1 MFIATRIV
9 KQVLIIYKSL
19 VFAKHIM
26 LLLTYKSGSH
36 VSKGGFIMKLRK
48 LSAAFIASAVLVM
61 PLGSYMTASAED
73 APIVFSTFNI
83 SGVTEGSAAS
93 PTFTPESDIEVFSI
107 MTYHWNHGSGSP
119 AGTISIYDG
128 EELIGTWE
136 AVGSKGMYNT
146 PDANWTCYPRGLV
159 LKAGHTYK
167 FSDSDPNTWSYNSGS
182 EGCGF
187 VEIRTGSGSTVG
199 VTPSDSQK
207 GEEKTFSSHTYQCF
221 DAPATWDEA
230 KAYCEAH
237 GGHLATITS
246 EDEQIF
252 VEELFQGG
260 TMDVYWLGGTAYE
273 RTLEWVTGEKATY
286 ENWADGQPD
295 NEYEGYH
302 VAMNRIDVG
311 GVDALM
317 WGDTDSAG
325 TYFGLDKTGFV
336 CEWDK
341 AEETDTL
348 NGHRYE
354 VIKEKMKPLE
364 AKEYCESKGGYLA
377 TITSQEEQDFVA
389 ALEAKVDA
397 PDFWIGGSDAG
408 SEGEWYWFTGEPWEY
423 TAWYPG
429 GSAGSEEPNNGL
441 GAGEDYILM
450 MQDRNYQWTDAFG
463 GYDSEHTAYFVCE
476 WSEVNASENV
486 PVTAEIIVGNWE
498 IYKVVDEST
507 GNEVESEFKGW
518 IYNFKSDGSIS
529 SDNEDTENITWKV
542 VDGKMVCSSEVVLDY
557 DGTDLIEHLE
567 GCDYYFRKIGDIN
580 ALGDLNSDGKI
591 DAKDA
596 SMILVEY
603 SRMSTGEESTLTD
616 AQKSAANINGD
627 DKIDAKDAS
636 TILSYYAMAS
646 TATGD
651 VPTLKEFAKPK
662 ES

>member
-1 MFIATRIV
+1 
-9 KQVLIIYKSL
+9 
-19 VFAKHIM
+19 
-26 LLLTYKSGSH
+26 
-36 VSKGGFIMKLRK
+36 MKLRK
-48 LSAAFIASAVLVM
+48 LSVAFIASAVLVM

-207 GEEKTFSSHTYQCF
+207 GEEKTFSSHTYQRF

-317 WGDTDSAG
+317 WSDTDSAG
-325 TYFGLDKTGFV
+325 TYFGLDKTG
-336 CEWDK
+336 
-341 AEETDTL
+341 
-348 NGHRYE
+348 
-354 VIKEKMKPLE
+354 
-364 AKEYCESKGGYLA
+364 
-377 TITSQEEQDFVA
+377 
-389 ALEAKVDA
+389 
-397 PDFWIGGSDAG
+397 
-408 SEGEWYWFTGEPWEY
+408 
-423 TAWYPG
+423 
-429 GSAGSEEPNNGL
+429 
-441 GAGEDYILM
+441 
-450 MQDRNYQWTDAFG
+450 
-463 GYDSEHTAYFVCE
+463 FVCE

-616 AQKSAANINGD
+616 AQKSAANVNGD